1 MKKLTLSVPSLLVAV
16 SMLLTA
22 CGSTTPEPAPVS
34 TEAPVVDGSAAT
46 EAPVD
51 TLEGN
56 IAISGAFAL
65 YPMMTRW
72 AEEFQKIHP
81 NVTFDISGGGA
92 GKGMT
97 DAILNAVD
105 IGMVSRSIKPEEEA
119 QGAYGIAV
127 VKDAVF
133 PVVNANNPVI
143 ADIMTKGITQETF
156 IKIFITGEITT
167 WGQVVGNAG
176 ITDEIHVYTRS
187 DACGAAEMWAKF
199 TGNKLQEDLLG
210 VGVNADPGLLE
221 AVLKDPLGIGYN
233 NLGYAYDMTTGL
245 PVSGILT
252 APIDLNANGT
262 ADPDEVADTMTRAME
277 LIATGK
283 YPSPPARPLNVVTNG
298 KPSGLVQA
306 FILWI
311 LTDGQQFV
319 GEAGYVQ
326 LAPEQLAESLTK
338 AK

>member
-1 MKKLTLSVPSLLVAV
+1 MKKLTLSVLSLLVGV

-22 CGSTTPEPAPVS
+22 CGSTTPQPAPVS
-34 TEAPVVDGSAAT
+34 TEAPVVDGSPAP

-97 DAILNAVD
+97 DAISNAVD

-119 QGAYGIAV
+119 QGAYGIGV

-143 ADIMTKGITQETF
+143 ADIMAKGITQETF

-167 WGQVVGNAG
+167 WGQVVGR
-176 ITDEIHVYTRS
+176 T
-187 DACGAAEMWAKF
+187 
-199 TGNKLQEDLLG
+199 
-210 VGVNADPGLLE
+210 
-221 AVLKDPLGIGYN
+221 
-233 NLGYAYDMTTGL
+233 
-245 PVSGILT
+245 
-252 APIDLNANGT
+252 
-262 ADPDEVADTMTRAME
+262 
-277 LIATGK
+277 
-283 YPSPPARPLNVVTNG
+283 
-298 KPSGLVQA
+298 
-306 FILWI
+306 
-311 LTDGQQFV
+311 
-319 GEAGYVQ
+319 
-326 LAPEQLAESLTK
+326 
-338 AK
+338 